1 MEPVKVPHSYSMFI
15 GFKDGKLIQ
24 WSIRQRKVIKNY
36 GQVIEE
42 NITAMSTTP
51 DKKNLILGD
60 RAMN

>member
-1 MEPVKVPHSYSMFI
+1 MEPVKVRHSDSMFI
-15 GFKDGKLIQ
+15 GCKEGKLIQ

-51 DKKNLILGD
+51 DK
-60 RAMN
+60 